1 MNKKIELDINERLR
15 LFIILRIKIEDN
27 DEFIK
32 KFEHDEGLNIVIQ
45 HTKDENETLKKIAF
59 KLDVL

>member
-1 MNKKIELDINERLR
+1 MNKKIELYITERLI
-15 LFIILRIKIEDN
+15 LFTILSRKIEEN

-32 KFEHDEGLNIVIQ
+32 KFEHDEGLVHVIKY
-45 HTKDENETLKKIAF
+45 TKDENETLKKIAF

>member
-1 MNKKIELDINERLR
+1 MTKKIELDITERLI
-15 LFIILRIKIEDN
+15 LFTILRIKIEDN

>member
-1 MNKKIELDINERLR
+1 MTKKIELDINERLT
-15 LFIILRIKIEDN
+15 LFTILRIKIEDN

-32 KFEHDEGLNIVIQ
+32 KFEHDKGLNIVIE

-59 KLDVL
+59 KLDIL